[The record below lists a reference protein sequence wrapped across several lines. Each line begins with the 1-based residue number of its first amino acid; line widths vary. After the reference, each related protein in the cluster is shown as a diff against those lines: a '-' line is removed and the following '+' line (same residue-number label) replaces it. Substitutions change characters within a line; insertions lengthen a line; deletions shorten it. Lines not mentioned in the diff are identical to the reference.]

1 LDTSYSIY
9 PFFTIQRNWSY
20 QWNSLLTPD
29 VFIRIGIIPIKS
41 IRNSVEI
48 FGVSKGNGAI
58 VNKLSRKA
66 MSLKKL
72 ADKKE
77 IERKDHAIKRYIPEV
92 FVCNE
97 KKQSINIPYIG

>member
-1 LDTSYSIY
+1 
-9 PFFTIQRNWSY
+9 
-20 QWNSLLTPD
+20 
-29 VFIRIGIIPIKS
+29 
-41 IRNSVEI
+41 
-48 FGVSKGNGAI
+48 
-58 VNKLSRKA
+58 